1 MMTYSKDTRYCTQ
14 VIEPPCTERY
24 ARWCERSATQ
34 PMGSLLL
41 DLPTG
46 NEQIV
51 SADMVVSPHAEVT
64 AAASDG
70 GVSQTDLT

>member
-1 MMTYSKDTRYCTQ
+1 
-14 VIEPPCTERY
+14 
-24 ARWCERSATQ
+24 
-34 PMGSLLL
+34 MGSLLL